1 MFHAYIFYI
10 KYININIS
18 NNILIYRIYF
28 IYKYEC
34 FLKYIHRHPNQ
45 NL

>member
-1 MFHAYIFYI
+1 MFYAYIFYI
-10 KYININIS
+10 KCININIS

-34 FLKYIHRHPNQ
+34 LYINIHNV
-45 NL
+45 